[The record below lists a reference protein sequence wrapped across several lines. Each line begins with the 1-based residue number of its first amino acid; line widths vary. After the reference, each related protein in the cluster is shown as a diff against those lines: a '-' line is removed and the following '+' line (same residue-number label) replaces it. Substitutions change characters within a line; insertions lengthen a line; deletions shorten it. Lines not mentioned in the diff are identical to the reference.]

1 MKAMRLR
8 AAHIAGLFLL
18 LASLGAAQG
27 ATARQGGC
35 RFSGPYIGAILAQ
48 ESLGTSIP
56 SRLLVQA
63 DQEVALDIPS
73 IATAHY
79 RATWAMRPPSA
90 HSINLHAVTGSGL

>member
-1 MKAMRLR
+1 MRLR

-27 ATARQGGC
+27 STAREAGC
-35 RFSGPYIGAILAQ
+35 RFGSAYLGVILAQ

-56 SRLLVQA
+56 SRLLQQA
-63 DQEVALDIPS
+63 DPEVALDIPA

-79 RATWAMRPPSA
+79 RTIWTMRPPSA
-90 HSINLHAVTGSGL
+90 HSLRLHAVSGSGL